1 MAAHPFQ
8 DLLNGWRDDLR
19 EVLCEDPQGHIGRP
33 NPACAENVTAAFPD
47 PAIIHS
53 YVNPLTC
60 LTHGHALAPI
70 IGIWPGLVLRM
81 IQDDISAADVARES
95 TSEVGFCILSSY
107 VQCSLVCLAQQSFFA
122 RIGYH
127 HTRCHPQANRGGRA
141 QV

>member
-8 DLLNGWRDDLR
+8 DLLNGWCDELR

-33 NPACAENVTAAFPD
+33 NPACAENVTATFPD

-70 IGIWPGLVLRM
+70 IGQLPNL
-81 IQDDISAADVARES
+81 AR
-95 TSEVGFCILSSY
+95 VGELCERVVIL
-107 VQCSLVCLAQQSFFA
+107 LILEPVCFSF
-122 RIGYH
+122 
-127 HTRCHPQANRGGRA
+127 RGDMC
-141 QV
+141 